1 MFNPPGAPPMPIA
14 DLAGMMAGTKT
25 AFPKWVSKCFGVSK
39 NEDGTYT
46 VLTQQVIGPMEADF
60 PAMGPFPAVALASVP
75 EVMKMNLAFPV
86 EVGTYRIADG
96 KIANGTYAGLTKDV
110 PEAGVTPEV
119 SAIWNKKGDLS
130 DVGFGAVFTLM
141 GVTLPPPPPPKLDL
155 VMTAECASFDDWL
168 PCFNE
173 HAESTSFTYKGKTHS
188 VSMARGACTDVT
200 KEDVLCDIKDK
211 NKVCLVFQA
220 VDMAKMGAMMSE
232 PAFTEG
238 IKDAVVSQD
247 PPNLATDMP
256 TPDGPP
262 PEGGKVDM
270 FFSYEVADVDKWI
283 EGFLAHG
290 TSKTGTWG
298 VETKY
303 TRAEFCDEART
314 RVFKSVKHPRR
325 VGGLIYGVDM
335 GKMGEFMGDPSFAKV
350 SEVLG
355 VNPESMFMKQIAVM
369 PPPPA

>member
-1 MFNPPGAPPMPIA
+1 
-14 DLAGMMAGTKT
+14 
-25 AFPKWVSKCFGVSK
+25 
-39 NEDGTYT
+39 
-46 VLTQQVIGPMEADF
+46 
-60 PAMGPFPAVALASVP
+60 
-75 EVMKMNLAFPV
+75 MKKDLAFPV
-86 EVGTYRIADG
+86 EIGTYKIVDG

-110 PEAGVTPEV
+110 PEAGVTPEIA
-119 SAIWNKKGDLS
+119 AIWNKKGDLS
-130 DVGFGAVFTLM
+130 DVGFGAVFMMM
-141 GVTLPPPPPPKLDL
+141 GVTLPPPPPPPLDL

-173 HAESTSFTYKGKTHS
+173 HAESTSFTYKGKTHT
-188 VSMARGACTDVT
+188 VTMPRGACTDVT
-200 KEDVLCDIKDK
+200 KEDVLCDITDK
-211 NKVCLVFQA
+211 NKVALVFRA

-247 PPNLATDMP
+247 PPNVATDMP
-256 TPDGPP
+256 APDGPP
-262 PEGGKVDM
+262 PAGAVDM

-303 TRAEFCDEART
+303 ARADFCDEART
-314 RVFKSVKHPRR
+314 RVFRSVKNPKR
-325 VGGLIYGVDM
+325 VGGLVYGADM
-335 GKMGEFMGDPSFAKV
+335 KKMGEFMGDPSFAKI

-355 VNPESMFMKQIAVM
+355 VKPETMFMKQIAVM